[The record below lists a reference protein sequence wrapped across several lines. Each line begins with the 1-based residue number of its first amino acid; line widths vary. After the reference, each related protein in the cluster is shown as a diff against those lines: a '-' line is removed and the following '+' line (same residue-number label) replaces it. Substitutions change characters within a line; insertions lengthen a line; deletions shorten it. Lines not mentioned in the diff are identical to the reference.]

1 MLSHS
6 PSNTID
12 FDAAK
17 LQRLGFSSN
26 RTHPLQPISLAQLRQ
41 QLNLQL
47 QTSLEADQILEL
59 FFREVQCLV
68 PLDALVYRH
77 PSSDVHVE
85 LGNPATHCAGYRLN
99 HAGEYLG
106 ELLLRRNERFDEY
119 ELAQLESL
127 LASLVFPLRNAL
139 LYRSAL
145 QSALRDPLTDTGN
158 RIAMD
163 QALQREV
170 ALAERTKQPLAVLML
185 DLDHFKS
192 INDRFGHSVGD
203 DVLKA
208 VASQLTDQLRNIDR
222 IFRYGGEEFLILLS
236 STQHDAAALVG
247 ERLRQAILE
256 LHCMAQGQAI
266 ELSASFGGACLQ
278 PGESVQSLLR
288 RADEALYAAKHQG
301 RNRLTMAR

>member
-1 MLSHS
+1 MLLHS

-26 RTHPLQPISLAQLRQ
+26 RTHPLQPVSLAQLRQ
-41 QLNLQL
+41 QLTLQL
-47 QTSLEADQILEL
+47 QTSLEVDQILGL
-59 FFREVQCLV
+59 FFREVQRLV

-77 PSSDVHVE
+77 SSSEVQVE
-85 LGNPATHCAGYRLN
+85 LGNLATHCAGYRLN

-106 ELLLRRNERFDEY
+106 ELLLRRNQRFDEH

-127 LASLVFPLRNAL
+127 LASLLFPLRNAL
-139 LYRSAL
+139 LYRAAL

-170 ALAERTKQPLAVLML
+170 ALAERTSQPLAVLML
-185 DLDHFKS
+185 DLDFFKN

-208 VASQLTDQLRNIDR
+208 VADQLSGQLRSIDR

-236 STQHDAAALVG
+236 STEHDAAALVG
-247 ERLRQAILE
+247 ERLRQAILA
-256 LHCMAQGQAI
+256 LRCMAQGQAI
-266 ELSASFGGACLQ
+266 DLSGSFGGACLQ
-278 PGESVQSLLR
+278 PDESVRSLLQ
-288 RADEALYAAKHQG
+288 RADEALYAAKREG
-301 RNRLTMAR
+301 RNRLIMAR